1 MADPLSGITGIFT
14 KELGMTLL
22 GGTLFLVLFAAIGI
36 GLWIWIKGKLK
47 YKTPIT
53 VITPKENGGFKQIT
67 NLRGGIVKTRKGVVD
82 FEIKQPKKV
91 KKKRLGYMPDLSLA
105 GADDRLTFLVVG
117 DGMVWQQ
124 CKQRLIEDGETE
136 VQIKNDKTG
145 DLETVKVPYKLAI
158 EPIPT
163 DIKTITINNIHN
175 VENLLEANKLKAT
188 TIAIGAFILMVL
200 VHALFLFLTTS

>member
-1 MADPLSGITGIFT
+1 MADPLSGLKGIFT

-22 GGTLFLVLFAAIGI
+22 GGTLFLVIFAVLAIGV
-36 GLWIWIKGKLK
+36 WIWIKGKLK

-53 VITPKENGGFKQIT
+53 AIIPKENGGFKQIT
-67 NLRGGIVKTRKGVVD
+67 NLKGGLVKTRKGIVD
-82 FEIKQPKKV
+82 FEIKLPKKL

-124 CKQRLIEDGETE
+124 CKQTLIEDGKTKVQVKNEDTGKIETIE
-136 VQIKNDKTG
+136 
-145 DLETVKVPYKLAI
+145 VPYKLVI

-200 VHALFLFLTTS
+200 IHALFLFLTTN